1 MASNYRDDPGYQA
14 TTATLPRVDWYHA
27 KFMFRI
33 FAAEALGVGIIIFIL
48 AVHSAGGELK
58 SDLNG
63 PITAAAAF
71 AVAVWTVGPV
81 SGPQITPIL
90 SLALLLTRR
99 INFVYFILG
108 IMGQTFGAFMA
119 LLLGSRLV
127 PGLSEKNNLLL
138 QIPGP
143 NVTDLQAFGLE
154 CVCSFILIV
163 CVLSTLDE
171 FRKSH
176 WSQGHVTSFSI
187 IVFILILPLAAV
199 LIYVTAP
206 ICGSVIAVLLW
217 EMVISDGAS
226 VERIKHWWTDPNFDR
241 HKDYNRLSCNARGQ

>member
-48 AVHSAGGELK
+48 AVHSAGDELK

-63 PITAAAAF
+63 PIVTGAAF

-81 SGPQITPIL
+81 SGPQITPII
-90 SLALLLTRR
+90 SVARLLTRR

-127 PGLSEKNNLLL
+127 PGLSEKNNLVL
-138 QIPGP
+138 QTPGP
-143 NVTDLQAFGLE
+143 NVTDLQAFGIE

-163 CVLSTLDE
+163 IFLSTLDE
-171 FRKSH
+171 FRKPYC
-176 WSQGHVTSFSI
+176 SQGQVSSFSI
-187 IVFILILPLAAV
+187 IVFFMLLVLSAVMIKTTGTGLHPSKSLAAA
-199 LIYVTAP
+199 L
-206 ICGSVIAVLLW
+206 
-217 EMVISDGAS
+217 
-226 VERIKHWWTDPNFDR
+226 
-241 HKDYNRLSCNARGQ
+241 YNRSFEKLWVSSLI